1 MTHRFSD
8 TNLFI
13 LRFVL
18 LLFYKQRINNKR
30 LSGHMYKKIIII
42 MQSIVRGYYNKLYKL
57 NTIYTLYNINI
68 LYTENVTM

>member
-1 MTHRFSD
+1 
-8 TNLFI
+8 
-13 LRFVL
+13 
-18 LLFYKQRINNKR
+18 
-30 LSGHMYKKIIII
+30 MYKKIIII